1 MSNQSIREIVHAWV
15 HVLPHNISTGLEADG
30 ASGTARGNFL
40 GDDTSDPKST
50 GQAIYTETQN
60 LPTAVASILNHTQT
74 RANFHPADT
83 SPEKLAAAFTG
94 YINEID
100 SNPFFHLMKSESTKQ
115 TFYSKDYN
123 LLIDQIANLYS
134 NLRSEDVDKI
144 KTSITD
150 MAKSVFG
157 QRESEQWKNIFSQS
171 TLDLTDLQNPR
182 LYVYYTSL
190 HMFHS
195 QNGKSEVQEQDY
207 EVRMTTYLVLPDLI
221 RAHASTLAGLDKK
234 SVDSWMND
242 STSPER
248 PNVKLCFRP

>member
-1 MSNQSIREIVHAWV
+1 M
-15 HVLPHNISTGLEADG
+15 
-30 ASGTARGNFL
+30 
-40 GDDTSDPKST
+40 
-50 GQAIYTETQN
+50 
-60 LPTAVASILNHTQT
+60 
-74 RANFHPADT
+74 
-83 SPEKLAAAFTG
+83 
-94 YINEID
+94 
-100 SNPFFHLMKSESTKQ
+100 
-115 TFYSKDYN
+115 
-123 LLIDQIANLYS
+123 
-134 NLRSEDVDKI
+134 DKI